1 MFMALDCMSILL
13 VNITFRYIISIDCT
27 YFLQAEVIEKCNL
40 CHQRFTSL
48 KQKTEYEIKN
58 LTIVKLVY
66 NSIFSFDFFHEMN
79 IS

>member
-1 MFMALDCMSILL
+1 MALDCISILL

-40 CHQRFTSL
+40 CHQHFTSL

-58 LTIVKLVY
+58 
-66 NSIFSFDFFHEMN
+66 SQ
-79 IS
+79 